1 MQEHEGGQG
10 SAIYY
15 LGKESLVRVSGMCK
29 GSGSNSQKITEESG
43 WITGHPGVQGWDGVE
58 GDDDKKKNWVPI

>member
-29 GSGSNSQKITEESG
+29 GSGSNSQKIKGEETG
-43 WITGHPGVQGWDGVE
+43 WITGHPGVQG
-58 GDDDKKKNWVPI
+58 